1 MVRGRLRS
9 LGVAALVALGLL
21 LITKQLGCHGAYSNH
36 AAYRAQ
42 VDAFFAGRL
51 ALTTAPEGLAHDLA
65 WTDSGVQQVWG
76 LGVPLWQAPFEAVS
90 RMVGQGPF
98 PDRVAMVAWL
108 ACVGFVL
115 LRAFK
120 RREGEAWWVGAGCV
134 VIAGLLPAFV
144 TLIRAR
150 VGVYE
155 EAAIYAYG
163 AAMILLGGVV
173 IFARAPTRTRY
184 VLLLAAAGLTGLI
197 RPTVWFYGLATA
209 IVATAIYVQ
218 AHGRRAIAGV
228 AIGAALFVAGGG
240 ALYATNAMRFG
251 AGSEFGHRL
260 NLESLP
266 GNVYA
271 TRFSYPFERVGLI
284 EATTELVGA
293 TFGRPE
299 QFSRRGFYLKDLHVG
314 QAETP
319 RWREY
324 YFTTFSWPYVPLILA
339 GMVIAVLAWR
349 RRSAREVTIERWL
362 GAWALIGAL
371 PLFVFYLRAPSIS
384 SRYQLDLAPAIV
396 AWLVIAWRAG
406 AAWLATRGK
415 GAIGFA
421 VLLALWATAVF
432 TSHKRGRIAAD
443 PTDRE
448 HARASLAKLVSPVA
462 VPRAMPTAY
471 VQGDPVWIATQDH
484 VAPLYLNGIGWEPAT
499 GRVPVATHFF
509 VEDPRFIE
517 LDVEPVEPKRET
529 WTPEVRV
536 AVGLEQLRLESTAP
550 TENGAKLRFRVAR
563 AVPGLHVAFVA
574 FGPDTQLDQPQ
585 SSYVLRS
592 IRWRD

>member
-1 MVRGRLRS
+1 MLGSRLRS
-9 LGVAALVALGLL
+9 FGVAALVALGLL
-21 LITKQLGCHGAYSNH
+21 LVTKQLGCHGAYSNH

-42 VDAFFAGRL
+42 VAAFFDGRL

-65 WTDSGVQQVWG
+65 WTESGVQQVWG
-76 LGVPLWQAPFEAVS
+76 LGVPLWQTPFEAAA
-90 RMVGQGPF
+90 RAVGQGPF

-120 RREGEAWWVGAGCV
+120 RRDGEAWWVGAGCV

-150 VGVYE
+150 LGVYE

-163 AAMILLGGVV
+163 AAMILLGGIV
-173 IFARAPTRTRY
+173 ILARAPTRTRY
-184 VLLLAAAGLTGLI
+184 VVLLAAAGLTGLV
-197 RPTVWFYGLATA
+197 RPTVWFYGLATV

-228 AIGAALFVAGGG
+228 ALGAMLFVAGGA
-240 ALYATNAMRFG
+240 ALYATNAVRFG

-271 TRFSYPFERVGLI
+271 TRFSYPFERAGWI

-299 QFSRRGFYLKDLHVG
+299 QFARKGFYLKDLHVG
-314 QAETP
+314 QSETP

-324 YFTTFSWPYVPLILA
+324 YFTTFSWPYAPLIVA
-339 GMVIAVLAWR
+339 GMVFGVFAWR
-349 RRSAREVTIERWL
+349 RRAAGEMTAERWL
-362 GAWALIGAL
+362 AAWALIGVL

-396 AWLVIAWRAG
+396 AWLVIAWRTA
-406 AAWLATRGK
+406 AAWLAVRGK

-421 VLLALWATAVF
+421 VLLALWGTAVF

-448 HARASLAKLVSPVA
+448 HARTSTAKLVSPTT
-462 VPRAMPTAY
+462 VPRVMPNEY
-471 VQGDPVWIATQDH
+471 VQGDPVWIATQGQT
-484 VAPLYLNGIGWEPAT
+484 APLYLNGIGWDPAT

-509 VEDPRFIE
+509 VEDPQFIE
-517 LDVEPVEPKRET
+517 LEVEPAQPERAT

-536 AVGLEQLRLESTAP
+536 ALGLEHLHLESTTP
-550 TENGAKLRFRVAR
+550 TEKGAKLRF
-563 AVPGLHVAFVA
+563 AVPAARPGLRVAFVA
-574 FGPDTQLDQPQ
+574 FGRDDAIDQPA
-585 SSYVLRS
+585 SDFLLRS
-592 IRWRD
+592 IRWRE